1 MTTIDYAESIMY
13 IKQLR
18 KKAHDA
24 ALNCRWSEVC
34 DIADEI
40 IETGK
45 KLKLFCL
52 HEMEKEICFQR
63 GSIPPPPPPP
73 TTTK

>member
-1 MTTIDYAESIMY
+1 MTTIDYAESILY

-24 ALNCRWSEVC
+24 ALNRRWSEVC

-52 HEMEKEICFQR
+52 HEIRKDADEDLVVLPLP
-63 GSIPPPPPPP
+63 SNN
-73 TTTK
+73 